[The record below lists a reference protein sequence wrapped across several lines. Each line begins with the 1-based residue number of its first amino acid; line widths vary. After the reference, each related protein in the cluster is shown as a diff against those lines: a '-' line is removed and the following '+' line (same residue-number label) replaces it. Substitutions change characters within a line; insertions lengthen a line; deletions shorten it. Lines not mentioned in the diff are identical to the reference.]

1 MSDDSFITWILGVAS
16 CSCSFATSMIYR
28 LREMSRCG
36 VESFLGSC
44 DVTQMGDRVTCEG
57 EDSREK
63 RGHGIVRF
71 MGQKAQ
77 RCTWQARQ
85 RLFGSTALKHTV
97 EGGGAEGPL
106 LPFCVA
112 SIMQ

>member
-1 MSDDSFITWILGVAS
+1 MDSARRSVVFS
-16 CSCSFATSMIYR
+16 SFATSMIYR

-71 MGQKAQ
+71 MGQKAE
-77 RCTWQARQ
+77 RCISQARQ
-85 RLFGSTALKHTV
+85 RLFGSTALK
-97 EGGGAEGPL
+97 GGGVAAFLWHQLCSKSTNECRL
-106 LPFCVA
+106 NLP
-112 SIMQ
+112 